1 MLVTELNQPSKP
13 FSRMSLSESF
23 HESVSPA
30 DPMRAEIVAE
40 REQLAAGQ
48 LTMPPPPAEMLTDDV
63 AAPVSGDSYSQI
75 LKSSSIVG
83 SAQAITL
90 LLGMARTKGV
100 AILLG
105 PAGVGEV
112 SLLISAT
119 QLLANVS
126 GLGIG
131 SSAVRE
137 VAEAHSAG
145 DGERLALTIQVLR
158 RICWLTGIAGWILV
172 AAFSLLL
179 SQWSF
184 GDYDHAVTLSIL
196 GVTILLG
203 QVSAG
208 QAALLRGVRRI
219 GDLARETIA
228 GAVLATIVSLGLYAI
243 MGTDGILPVLIVVAL
258 CGVATSWWYARRV
271 RFEPI
276 SLTWRRTFAVAGRFV
291 GLGIAFM
298 YASLVLG
305 ASGWAIQAIVTRN
318 FGTIGNGIYS
328 AAWTMSG
335 QFAAFVLAAMSADY
349 FPRLTSVAA
358 DHRALNR
365 LVNEQTEIGI
375 ILALPG
381 LIATLAF
388 APLAVQLFYS
398 TDFLPAAALLPWFV
412 LGIFGRVISWPMG
425 FVQLALGQGKL
436 FAVTETLFGMIHV
449 GLVLAATQWLQIEA
463 PASRSHFFM

>member
-13 FSRMSLSESF
+13 FSRMSLSESL

-30 DPMRAEIVAE
+30 DQMRAEIVAE

-63 AAPVSGDSYSQI
+63 AAPISGNSYSQI

-100 AILLG
+100 AILIG

-112 SLLISAT
+112 SLLISTT

-137 VAEAHSAG
+137 VAEADCAG

-184 GDYDHAVTLSIL
+184 GDYDHAATLSIL
-196 GVTILLG
+196 GVTILWVRCRPDRRRCCVACVG
-203 QVSAG
+203 SAIWHG
-208 QAALLRGVRRI
+208 KRSPARFCDERRP
-219 GDLARETIA
+219 
-228 GAVLATIVSLGLYAI
+228 GLYAI
-243 MGTDGILPVLIVVAL
+243 LGPDGILPVLIVVAI
-258 CGVATSWWYARRV
+258 CGVATSWWYARKV
-271 RFEPI
+271 QFDPI
-276 SLTWRRTFAVAGRFV
+276 SLSWRRTFAVAGRFV

-305 ASGWAIQAIVTRN
+305 ASGWRFRRSSRETLADRQRHLQR
-318 FGTIGNGIYS
+318 GLDE
-328 AAWTMSG
+328 SG
-335 QFAAFVLAAMSADY
+335 QFAAFVLAALAADY
-349 FPRLTSVAA
+349 FPRLTGVAA

-365 LVNEQTEIGI
+365 LVNEQTEIGSTGVARADRDVGVCTI
-375 ILALPG
+375 GRAVVLLGRISSCGEA
-381 LIATLAF
+381 
-388 APLAVQLFYS
+388 LAVVCVRHFR
-398 TDFLPAAALLPWFV
+398 TRCFLADELRTV
-412 LGIFGRVISWPMG
+412 S
-425 FVQLALGQGKL
+425 
-436 FAVTETLFGMIHV
+436 
-449 GLVLAATQWLQIEA
+449 
-463 PASRSHFFM
+463 SRTG